1 MIAGLKCPPDVEAQ
15 VMIAKA
21 IPMAKAQP
29 IGKIPP
35 KAATPMGDSRFRV
48 KVVIAAMPGKLIKHK
63 INFLPTQIMGGL
75 PYT

>member
-1 MIAGLKCPPDVEAQ
+1 
-15 VMIAKA
+15 MIAKA

-48 KVVIAAMPGKLIKHK
+48 KVVIAAIPGKLSKYEISLLR
-63 INFLPTQIMGGL
+63 IQVQDSL

>member
-15 VMIAKA
+15 VTIAKA

-48 KVVIAAMPGKLIKHK
+48 KVVIAAMPGKLIRHE
-63 INFLPTQIMGGL
+63 ISLRRTQVESSFS
-75 PYT
+75 YT

>member
-1 MIAGLKCPPDVEAQ
+1 MAGLKCPPDVEAH
-15 VMIAKA
+15 VIIAKA

-29 IGKIPP
+29 IGKMPP

-48 KVVIAAMPGKLIKHK
+48 NVAIAAMPGKLIKYG
-63 INFLPTQIMGGL
+63 ISLLRTQVKGSL

>member
-1 MIAGLKCPPDVEAQ
+1 MAGLKCPPDVEAH
-15 VMIAKA
+15 VMMAKA

-48 KVVIAAMPGKLIKHK
+48 NVAMAAIPGNLEKHDVSSSYLSEQW
-63 INFLPTQIMGGL
+63 IHS
-75 PYT
+75 YT